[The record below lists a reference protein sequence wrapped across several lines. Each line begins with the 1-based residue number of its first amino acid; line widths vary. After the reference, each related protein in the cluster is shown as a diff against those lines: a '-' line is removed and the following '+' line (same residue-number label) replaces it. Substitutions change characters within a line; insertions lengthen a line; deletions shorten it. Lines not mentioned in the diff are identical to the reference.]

1 MEHQGN
7 PLSEEVT
14 AEPSLALEPTAER
27 PFYQHGLRGGCTSS
41 AKRRTCRSHSAGR
54 HHVAGVTQRQ
64 RQGGSTWPRSL
75 SAGRPHVAGITQQ
88 GGRPRLA
95 WSWGA
100 QAPQPWVS
108 DVAAAAFSLTPT
120 TRFPGPSPVTSPPNL
135 GPPLLP
141 ALTPIPGKRLLA
153 PSCQLT
159 CSDEPSALCSCSV
172 FAWTDSTG
180 ARGRTAPALMVRL
193 LSQGPQSLG
202 AASSRSCLLEGV
214 LHDLSPPS
222 CGKSSEQPAL
232 GTPSPHP
239 LGRGA
244 VLESNEGDNRAYLS
258 PVDPPPRAR
267 GSEHLHHAQDTPTLE
282 FCVLDL
288 EDSTE

>member
-1 MEHQGN
+1 MERAPRPH
-7 PLSEEVT
+7 P
-14 AEPSLALEPTAER
+14 ASLVLLNMP
-27 PFYQHGLRGGCTSS
+27 QSQCW
-41 AKRRTCRSHSAGR
+41 TCRSHSAGR
-54 HHVAGVTQRQ
+54 PHVAGVTQRQ
-64 RQGGSTWPRSL
+64 GGPTWPRSL
-75 SAGRPHVAGITQQ
+75 SAGRPHVPGSLSAGRPHVAGVTQQ

-108 DVAAAAFSLTPT
+108 DVAAAAFSRTPS
-120 TRFPGPSPVTSPPNL
+120 TRFPGPSPVTAPPNL

-141 ALTPIPGKRLLA
+141 ALTPIPGKLLLV

-180 ARGRTAPALMVRL
+180 VRGRTAPALMVRL

-214 LHDLSPPS
+214 LYDLSPPS

-244 VLESNEGDNRAYLS
+244 VLESKEGDNRAHLS
-258 PVDPPPRAR
+258 PVDPPPRAG

-282 FCVLDL
+282 FSVLDL